1 MGQLAIYNQF
11 YSQTNYI
18 EYDRKGYS
26 HHDILNENMTM
37 MIDRMTDMKICKNH
51 VILGECARNRK
62 IYLIN

>member
-26 HHDILNENMTM
+26 HHDILNKNMTM
-37 MIDRMTDMKICKNH
+37 MIDRMTAYWVNVQEIGKY
-51 VILGECARNRK
+51 V
-62 IYLIN
+62 